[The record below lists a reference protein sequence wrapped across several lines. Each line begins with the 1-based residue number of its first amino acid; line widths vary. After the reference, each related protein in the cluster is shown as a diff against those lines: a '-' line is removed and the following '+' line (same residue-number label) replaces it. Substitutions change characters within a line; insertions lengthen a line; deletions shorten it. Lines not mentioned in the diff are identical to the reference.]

1 MNRRIAWFSLAAF
14 VLALAITGCGGTS
27 SSNPTSYSLGPTGA
41 NMVFVKGIA
50 LPNDGFLAGFDIS
63 YVDAT
68 NRQYYLA
75 SAQYA
80 GVVLIDLNSLVN
92 KAPSISF
99 ITPTGANTFAGNQT
113 DNNDVNAF
121 PGGPNGVVTVNSGAE
136 LWAADAN
143 TYTGNL
149 ISGVASPLADYSNDN
164 CDSSV
169 KVITLS
175 TVTSASPT
183 VTTIPTNG
191 CFKSDELAYDS
202 VDKVVLVAN
211 PDEKPNADDAYFGIS
226 STGPAYY
233 TVDIP
238 NATRKANVPEVPFI
252 SLISTTSKTVL
263 TQIAFD
269 GTNGTPNAD
278 GGIEQSL
285 YSPAEG
291 LFYISIPGNFT
302 DPTDGAI
309 AVVNPTTYAV
319 TTYPLNNCN
328 PTGMVLGPDGKEVFL
343 ACNSVTGPQIVS
355 IDGINTGNL
364 ISAANQFAAANVP
377 PTDGPS
383 LAIYFGPGC
392 DEAWYNSAL
401 NDYMAVCNFSYDNA
415 NFTVVNAGTG
425 LTIPGTEAPEIVYT
439 NQNAAISAG
448 AAHSIASDSVTGAVL
463 VPLPAGDPLCLASG
477 GPGCIGVWAPAGSTL
492 QLDAQK

>member
-1 MNRRIAWFSLAAF
+1 M
-14 VLALAITGCGGTS
+14 
-27 SSNPTSYSLGPTGA
+27 
-41 NMVFVKGIA
+41 
-50 LPNDGFLAGFDIS
+50 
-63 YVDAT
+63 
-68 NRQYYLA
+68 
-75 SAQYA
+75 
-80 GVVLIDLNSLVN
+80 
-92 KAPSISF
+92 
-99 ITPTGANTFAGNQT
+99 
-113 DNNDVNAF
+113 NAF
-121 PGGPNGVVTVNSGAE
+121 PGGPNGVVTVNNGTE
-136 LWAADAN
+136 LWVADAN

-169 KVITLS
+169 KVITLATLS
-175 TVTSASPT
+175 TQ
-183 VTTIPTNG
+183 TIPTNG

-202 VDKVVLVAN
+202 TDNVVLVAN
-211 PDEKPNADDAYFGIS
+211 PDEKPNAADAYFGLS
-226 STGPAYY
+226 SIGVFGAYS
-233 TVDIP
+233 VAIP
-238 NATRKANVPEVPFI
+238 NSARKTVVPQGPFI

-269 GTNGTPNAD
+269 GTNNTPSAD

-285 YSPAEG
+285 YSPAEK
-291 LFYISIPGNFT
+291 LFYVSIPGNAA

-343 ACNSVTGPQIVS
+343 ACNSTTGPQIVS

-377 PTDGPS
+377 PTDAPS
-383 LAIYFGPGC
+383 MAIYFGPSC

-415 NFTVVNAGTG
+415 NFAVVNAGTG

-448 AAHSIASDSVTGAVL
+448 AAHSIASDPVTGAVL